1 MNTHSDVQ
9 YFIGLMSGTSTDG
22 VDGALVAFKK
32 GALPQIIAFSSL
44 AMPSDLRR
52 TFLSLNK
59 AGANELEQAHL
70 AANALADLYAQS
82 CHQLLEKAGLTAA
95 QITAIGA
102 HGQTVRHRPDLGF
115 TVQLNAPARLAELSH
130 IDVIADF
137 RSRDV
142 AAGGQGAPFAP
153 LLHQA
158 LFKDESKTR
167 IILNLGGIAN
177 ITLLA
182 PHQPLLGFDT
192 GPANV
197 LMDYWID
204 KHLNQTFDRDGAWG
218 ASGTIHHELLTQL
231 LSEPYF
237 TKPAPKSTGRDLFN
251 PLWLDQH
258 LATFNEDIPAVDI
271 MATLRALTTHSIAQA
286 ITRHSNKVD
295 EIIVCGGG
303 VKNIALMQELKELM
317 GCEVNAIEQYGF
329 DSQAIEALAFAW
341 LAKAFY
347 DKEPLNF
354 PALTGSHRATIA
366 GALYPR

>member
-22 VDGALVAFKK
+22 VDGTLVAFQK
-32 GALPQIIAFSSL
+32 GTLPRIIAFSNL

-52 TFLSLNK
+52 TFLALNK
-59 AGANELEQAHL
+59 ASNNELEQAYL
-70 AANALADLYAQS
+70 AANGLADLYAQC
-82 CHQLLEKAGLTAA
+82 CHDLLKQSQLSSEH
-95 QITAIGA
+95 IIAIGA

-115 TVQLNAPARLAELSH
+115 TIQLNAPARLAELTK

-137 RSRDV
+137 RSRDI

-158 LFKDESKTR
+158 LFNDLTKTR
-167 IILNLGGIAN
+167 VILNLGGIAN
-177 ITLLA
+177 ITLLT
-182 PHQPLLGFDT
+182 PHQSLLGFDT
-192 GPANV
+192 GPANA

-204 KHLNQTFDRDGAWG
+204 KYLGQTFDKEGAWG
-218 ASGTIHHELLTQL
+218 ASGTIHHDLLTQL

-237 TKPAPKSTGRDLFN
+237 AKPAPKSTGRDLFN
-251 PLWLDQH
+251 PLWLEQH
-258 LATFNEDIPAVDI
+258 LAVFNQNIPAADI

-286 ITRHSNKVD
+286 ITRYSNRVD
-295 EIIVCGGG
+295 EVIVCGGG
-303 VKNIALMQELKELM
+303 VKNIALMQELKELI
-317 GCEVNAIEQYGF
+317 GCEINTIEQYGF
-329 DSQAIEALAFAW
+329 ESQAIEALAFAW

-347 DKEPLNF
+347 NKEPLHF
-354 PALTGSHRATIA
+354 PELTGSRHATIA

>member
-1 MNTHSDVQ
+1 MNTHSTVQ

-32 GALPQIIAFSSL
+32 EASPQIIAFSSL

-52 TFLSLNK
+52 TFLALNK
-59 AGANELEQAHL
+59 AGDNELEQAHL
-70 AANALADLYAQS
+70 AANRLADLYAECCHDLLKQS
-82 CHQLLEKAGLTAA
+82 QLSNAH
-95 QITAIGA
+95 ITAIGA

-115 TVQLNAPARLAELSH
+115 TIQLNAPARLAELTK

-158 LFKDESKTR
+158 LFRDTTKTR
-167 IILNLGGIAN
+167 VILNLGGIAN

-192 GPANV
+192 GPANA

-204 KHLNQTFDRDGAWG
+204 KHLGKTFDKDGAWG
-218 ASGTIHHELLTQL
+218 ASGNIHNGLLTQL

-237 TKPAPKSTGRDLFN
+237 AKSAPKSTGRDLFN

-258 LATFNEDIPAVDI
+258 VVAFNEHIPAVDI

-286 ITRHSNKVD
+286 ITRHSNRVD

-303 VKNIALMQELKELM
+303 VKNIALMQELKALM

-354 PALTGSHRATIA
+354 PELTGSRHATIA

>member
-22 VDGALVAFKK
+22 VDGTLVAFQKDT
-32 GALPQIIAFSSL
+32 LPHIIAFSSL

-52 TFLSLNK
+52 TFLALNK
-59 AGANELEQAHL
+59 AGDNELEQAHL
-70 AANALADLYAQS
+70 AANRLADLYAECCHDLLKQS
-82 CHQLLEKAGLTAA
+82 HLSAEH
-95 QITAIGA
+95 ITAIGA

-115 TVQLNAPARLAELSH
+115 TIQLNAPARLAELTK

-158 LFKDESKTR
+158 LFSDTTKTR
-167 IILNLGGIAN
+167 VILNLGGIAN

-192 GPANV
+192 GPANA

-204 KHLNQTFDRDGAWG
+204 KHLGKTFDKDGAWG
-218 ASGTIHHELLTQL
+218 ASGNIHNGLLTQL

-237 TKPAPKSTGRDLFN
+237 AKPAPKSTGRDLFN

-258 LATFNEDIPAVDI
+258 LAKFKEDIPAVDI
-271 MATLRALTTHSIAQA
+271 MATLRALTTHSIAEA
-286 ITRHSNKVD
+286 ITRYNSNVD
-295 EIIVCGGG
+295 EVIVCGGG
-303 VKNIALMQELKELM
+303 VKNIALMQELKDLM

-354 PALTGSHRATIA
+354 PELTGSRRATIA

>member
-1 MNTHSDVQ
+1 MNSHSDVQ

-22 VDGALVAFKK
+22 VDGTLVAFEKNS
-32 GALPQIIAFSSL
+32 LPRIVAFSSI
-44 AMPSDLRR
+44 AMPTHLRYR
-52 TFLSLNK
+52 FLALNK
-59 AGANELEQAHL
+59 AGENELEQAYL
-70 AANALADLYAQS
+70 AANGLADLYAE
-82 CHQLLEKAGLTAA
+82 CCEDLLKKAQLLPH
-95 QITAIGA
+95 QILAIGA

-115 TVQLNAPARLAELSH
+115 TVQLNAPARLAELSQ
-130 IDVIADF
+130 IDVITDF

-158 LFKDESKTR
+158 LFRHPHKTR
-167 IILNLGGIAN
+167 VILNLGGIAN

-192 GPANV
+192 GPANA

-204 KHLNQTFDRDGAWG
+204 KHLGKNFDKDGAWG
-218 ASGTIHHELLTQL
+218 ASGTINTALLSQL

-237 TKPAPKSTGRDLFN
+237 NKAAPKSTGRDLFN
-251 PLWLDQH
+251 PQWLNHH
-258 LATFNEDIPAVDI
+258 LSQISETIAAVDI
-271 MATLRALTTHSIAQA
+271 MATLRALTTHSIAHA
-286 ITRHSNKVD
+286 IHRYSQTVD

-303 VKNIALMQELKELM
+303 VKNIALMQELENLTE
-317 GCEVNAIEQYGF
+317 CDVVPIEKYGF

-354 PALTGSHRATIA
+354 PELTGSRHATIA

>member
-1 MNTHSDVQ
+1 MNSHSETQ

-22 VDGALVAFKK
+22 VDGALVAFEK
-32 GALPQIIAFSSL
+32 GSLPRIIAFSSL
-44 AMPSDLRR
+44 GMPSDLRA
-52 TFLSLNK
+52 TFLALNK
-59 AGANELEQAHL
+59 AGENELQQAYL
-70 AANALADLYAQS
+70 AANALADLYAQ
-82 CHQLLEKAGLTAA
+82 CCQQLLSDSGLTPV

-115 TVQLNAPARLAELSH
+115 TVQLNAPARLAELTD

-142 AAGGQGAPFAP
+142 ATGGQGAPFAP

-158 LFKDESKTR
+158 LFSEDNKTR
-167 IILNLGGIAN
+167 VILNLGGIAN

-182 PHQPLLGFDT
+182 PQHSLLGFDT
-192 GPANV
+192 GPANA

-204 KHLNQTFDRDGAWG
+204 KHLGKTFDADGAWG
-218 ASGTIHHELLTQL
+218 ASGEIHQELLAQL

-237 TKPAPKSTGRDLFN
+237 NKAAPKSTGRDLFN
-251 PLWLDQH
+251 PAWLEAH
-258 LATFNEDIPAVDI
+258 LNKITESISAVDV
-271 MATLRALTTHSIAQA
+271 MATLRALTTHSVAHA
-286 ITRHSNKVD
+286 IHQYSTQVD

-303 VKNIALMQELKELM
+303 VKNKALMRELQELMK
-317 GCEVNAIEQYGF
+317 CEVNAIEKYGF

-341 LAKAFY
+341 LAKAFC

-354 PALTGSHRATIA
+354 PTLTGSRRATIA